1 MFSASKFN
9 KIILSIFLIGVLVLV
24 GYFSREFF
32 IKKPS
37 QIKEEKTPTPFVE
50 RKEEEKLE
58 LIEIQNPQEKLI
70 ENMSR
75 LPFEYYSLYGERNKV
90 FNLTNPD
97 KDCPRFTEGLILIP
111 FAAFPAETVHFVL
124 WIEDCQPSKIAQ
136 IKGEISS
143 STIKEEIKIERTFP
157 KGKSYQ
163 WEGRWDVPFNV
174 LPGEYLLKIEIQ
186 TTEGKTKELS
196 TPIKILSLPIATPA
210 QR

>member
-1 MFSASKFN
+1 MD
-9 KIILSIFLIGVLVLV
+9 IFLESFLLK
-24 GYFSREFF
+24 SLHRL
-32 IKKPS
+32 KRK
-37 QIKEEKTPTPFVE
+37 KTPTPFVE
-50 RKEEEKLE
+50 RKGEEKLE

-75 LPFEYYSLYGERNKV
+75 LPFEYYSLYGERNKI

-124 WIEDCQPSKIAQ
+124 WIEDCEPSKIAQ

-163 WEGRWDVPFNV
+163 WEGRWKVPFNV

-196 TPIKILSLPIATPA
+196 TPIKILSLPIATPTK
-210 QR
+210 R